1 MSGRVILGSKTVET
15 TGDFARQTVD
25 LPRPIK
31 RVITIC
37 ADSIMMPLALWAAL
51 CLKAGAF
58 SFSLADWP
66 AYVAVV
72 AISTP
77 IFVRMGLYRAVI
89 RFLGPKAVFAVA
101 FAILVSGALLGLL
114 GQMLHIAALS
124 WSGVIIYSCLAL
136 VYVAGSRFVV
146 RYYLLT
152 HYIQPTVARVAIYG
166 AGDAGARLSTA
177 LSTTRAFDPLV
188 FVDDKKSLH
197 GRMVNGIKVYAPEQL
212 PELIKARNIDRIL
225 LALPSLTRR
234 RRREILSGL
243 EPLGVH
249 VQTVPE
255 FEQLVT
261 GNATVGDI
269 REVDVCDLL
278 GRDSVPPKAG
288 LFDACIRDR
297 VVMVTGAGGS
307 IGSEL
312 CRQIIGLGPKRL
324 VLFEMS
330 ELALYNIERELRA
343 FCDQHAIKIE
353 LVGLIGNAHHKFR
366 LRDILMAYRVQTVYH
381 AAAYKHVPI
390 VEQNVIEGIHNNVIS
405 TWYAAEAAHEAEVET
420 FVLVSTDKAVNPTN
434 VMGATKR
441 FAEIVLQGLHRRGS
455 KTRFCMV
462 RFGNV
467 LASSGSV
474 VPLFN
479 EQIKAGGPV
488 TVTHP
493 EVIRYF
499 MTIPEA
505 AQLVIQAGSMA
516 EGGDVF
522 VLDMGKPV
530 RIGDLARR
538 MIHLMGL
545 TVRDEQHPDGD
556 IEISYTGLRPAEKLY
571 EELLIGNNVTGTQH
585 PMILRAIEHSLPWD
599 RVQILLEE
607 ILVAMSRF
615 DCHRALQL
623 LGEVVEE
630 YKPAP
635 ESHDLVS
642 ARQSALS
649 AGDRKVTSLKPRRIV
664 RNTGPTDTAHP

>member
-1 MSGRVILGSKTVET
+1 MTPV
-15 TGDFARQTVD
+15 
-25 LPRPIK
+25 
-31 RVITIC
+31 
-37 ADSIMMPLALWAAL
+37 ALWAAL
-51 CLKAGAF
+51 SLKAGHPAF
-58 SFSLADWP
+58 STADWP
-66 AYVAVV
+66 AYAAVV

-77 IFVRMGLYRAVI
+77 IFVQMGLYRAVV
-89 RFLGPKAVFAVA
+89 RFLGHQAVFAIA
-101 FAILVSGALLGLL
+101 FAVLLCGILLAGAGLL
-114 GQMLHIAALS
+114 LQIPALS
-124 WSGVIIYSCLAL
+124 PSIVTIYSCLTL
-136 VYVAGSRFVV
+136 LYVAGSRFVA
-146 RYYLLT
+146 RYYLLS
-152 HYIQPTVARVAIYG
+152 HDVQPTVARVAIYG
-166 AGDAGARLSTA
+166 AGDAGARLSTV
-177 LSTTRAFDPLV
+177 LSTTRAYDPLV
-188 FVDDKKSLH
+188 FIDDKKSLH
-197 GRMVNGIKVYAPEQL
+197 GRMINGIKVHSPDQL
-212 PELIKARNIDRIL
+212 PTLIKDRRIDRIL

-234 RRREILSGL
+234 RRREILSEL

-261 GNATVGDI
+261 GDASVGDI

-312 CRQIIGLGPKRL
+312 CRQIVGLGPKRL
-324 VLFEMS
+324 ILFEMS

-343 FCDQHAIKIE
+343 YAETHSIRID

-366 LRDILMAYRVQTVYH
+366 LRDILQAYRVQTVYH

-405 TWYAAEAAHEAEVET
+405 TWYTAEAAHEAEVET

-441 FAEIVLQGLHRRGS
+441 FAEMVLQGLHRRGS

-530 RIGDLARR
+530 RIEDLARR
-538 MIHLMGL
+538 MINLMGL
-545 TVRDEQHPDGD
+545 TVRDEQHTEGD

-571 EELLIGNNVTGTQH
+571 EELLIGNNVTGTEH
-585 PMILRAIEHSLPWD
+585 PMILRAIEHSLPWE
-599 RVQILLEE
+599 RVQSLLEE
-607 ILVAMSRF
+607 ILLAMSRF

-623 LGEVVEE
+623 LGEGVEE
-630 YKPAP
+630 YRPAP
-635 ESHDLVS
+635 ESHDLVW
-642 ARQSALS
+642 ARQTA
-649 AGDRKVTSLKPRRIV
+649 AIADDRKVTSLKPRRIV

>member
-1 MSGRVILGSKTVET
+1 MLKG
-15 TGDFARQTVD
+15 GDFARKTVE
-25 LPRPIK
+25 LPRRLK
-31 RVITIC
+31 RLISVCTDCVMI
-37 ADSIMMPLALWAAL
+37 PLALWTAIS
-51 CLKAGAF
+51 LKAG
-58 SFSLADWP
+58 SPESNVSDWP
-66 AYVAVV
+66 AFLAVIAV
-72 AISTP
+72 SIP
-77 IFVRMGLYRAVI
+77 IFVRAGLYRAVI
-89 RFLGPKAVFAVA
+89 RFLGHKAIFAVA
-101 FAILVSGALLGLL
+101 LSVAISAVILGIVGMLFQISVLTWSVVAIYSAVALL
-114 GQMLHIAALS
+114 
-124 WSGVIIYSCLAL
+124 
-136 VYVAGSRFVV
+136 YVAGSRFVV
-146 RYYLLT
+146 RYYLLRR
-152 HYIQPTVARVAIYG
+152 YLMPTVARVAIYG
-166 AGDAGARLSTA
+166 AGEAGAHLA
-177 LSTTRAFDPLV
+177 NLLLTTRAFDPV
-188 FVDDKKSLH
+188 IFIDDNKGLR
-197 GRMVNGIKVYAPEQL
+197 GRFVNGIKVQL
-212 PELIKARNIDRIL
+212 PDNLSSLIKMHGIDRIL
-225 LALPSLTRR
+225 LAVPSLTRR
-234 RRREILSGL
+234 RRREILTQL

-249 VQTVPE
+249 VQTVPDI
-255 FEQLVT
+255 EQLVT
-261 GNATVGDI
+261 GKANLADL
-269 REVDVCDLL
+269 REVDVADLL
-278 GRDSVPPKAG
+278 GRDAVPPKDG

-312 CRQIIGLGPKRL
+312 CRQIIGLHPRRL

-343 FCDQHAIKIE
+343 LAEKHATQVE
-353 LVGLIGNAHHKFR
+353 LVALIGNAHDRFR
-366 LRDILMAYRVQTVYH
+366 LRDIFMAYRVQTVYH

-390 VEQNVIEGIHNNVIS
+390 VEQNVVAGVNNNVIA

-441 FAEIVLQGLHRRGS
+441 FAEIVLQGLQRRGS

-479 EQIKAGGPV
+479 EQINAGGPV

-538 MIHLMGL
+538 MIHLAGL
-545 TVRDEQHPDGD
+545 TVRDEKNPEGD

-571 EELLIGNNVTGTQH
+571 EELLIGNNVTGTEH

-599 RVQILLEE
+599 RVQELLNE
-607 ILVAMSRF
+607 IMAAMSKF
-615 DCHRALQL
+615 DCPRTLQL
-623 LGEVVEE
+623 LNDVVAE
-630 YKPAP
+630 YTPAP
-635 ESHDLVS
+635 QPHDLVW
-642 ARQSALS
+642 ARQSTMS
-649 AGDRKVTSLKPRRIV
+649 TDDRKVTSLKPRRVARITSPSDSA
-664 RNTGPTDTAHP
+664 RPN

>member
-1 MSGRVILGSKTVET
+1 LRSKTVNS
-15 TGDFARQTVD
+15 GSDYIRHLVD
-25 LPRPIK
+25 LPRRTK
-31 RVITIC
+31 RIISVCTD
-37 ADSIMMPLALWAAL
+37 AVMMPVALWAAMG
-51 CLKAGAF
+51 LKAGRP
-58 SFSLADWP
+58 SLDLADWP
-66 AYVAVV
+66 AYAAVV
-72 AISTP
+72 LLGIP
-77 IFVRMGLYRAVI
+77 VCVRLGLYRAVI
-89 RFLGPKAVFAVA
+89 RFLGHQAVFAIA
-101 FAILVSGALLGLL
+101 FAIALSGVLLGLL
-114 GQMLHIAALS
+114 GSSLGISALS
-124 WSGVIIYSCLAL
+124 WSTVAIYSCLAL
-136 VYVAGSRFVV
+136 LYVAGSRFVV

-152 HYIQPTVARVAIYG
+152 RYVQPTVARVAIYG
-166 AGDAGARLSTA
+166 AGEAGARLSTI

-188 FVDDKKSLH
+188 FIDDNRSQQ
-197 GRMVNGIKVYAPEQL
+197 GRMVNGIKVFSPDDL
-212 PELIKARNIDRIL
+212 PELIKDRKIDRIL
-225 LALPSLTRR
+225 LALPSLSRR
-234 RRREILSGL
+234 RRLEILSTL

-261 GNATVGDI
+261 GDASVGDI

-278 GRDSVPPKAG
+278 GRDAVPPKAG

-312 CRQIIGLGPKRL
+312 CRQIVGLGPKRL
-324 VLFEMS
+324 ILFEMS
-330 ELALYNIERELRA
+330 ELALYHIERELRTIA
-343 FCDQHAIKIE
+343 EQHSLNVDI
-353 LVGLIGNAHHKFR
+353 VGLIGNGHHQ
-366 LRDILMAYRVQTVYH
+366 LRMREVFLAYRVQTVYH

-390 VEQNVIEGIHNNVIS
+390 VEQNVIEGIYNNVIS
-405 TWYAAEAAHEAEVET
+405 TWYAAEAAHETDVET

-441 FAEIVLQGLHRRGS
+441 FAEMVLQGLHSRGS
-455 KTRFCMV
+455 KTRYCMV

-516 EGGDVF
+516 DGGDVF

-530 RIGDLARR
+530 RICDLARR

-545 TVRDEQHPDGD
+545 TVRDEDHPDGD
-556 IEISYTGLRPAEKLY
+556 IEIAYTGLRPAEKLY
-571 EELLIGNNVTGTQH
+571 EELLIGNNITGTQH
-585 PMILRAIEHSLPWD
+585 PMILRAIEHSWPWE
-599 RVQILLEE
+599 RVHAMLDE
-607 ILVAMSRF
+607 ILAAMNRF
-615 DCHRALQL
+615 DCPRALQL
-623 LGEVVEE
+623 LSDVVVE
-630 YKPAP
+630 YKPSP
-635 ESHDLVS
+635 ESHDLVW
-642 ARQSALS
+642 ARQMAVP
-649 AGDRKVTSLKPRRIV
+649 ADDRKVTNLKVRRIV
-664 RNTGPTDTAHP
+664 RVTGPQHTGPTDTARP

>member
-1 MSGRVILGSKTVET
+1 MI
-15 TGDFARQTVD
+15 A
-25 LPRPIK
+25 
-31 RVITIC
+31 IC
-37 ADSIMMPLALWAAL
+37 TDSIMTPLALWAAL
-51 CLKAGAF
+51 TLKAGNL
-58 SFSLADWP
+58 SFSPADWP
-66 AYVAVV
+66 AYAAVI

-77 IFVRMGLYRAVI
+77 IYVRMGLYRAVI
-89 RFLGPKAVFAVA
+89 RFLGHKAVFAVA
-101 FAILVSGALLGLL
+101 FAVFLSGVLLGAAGYWLR
-114 GQMLHIAALS
+114 IPALS
-124 WSGVIIYSCLAL
+124 WSVVAIYSCLAL
-136 VYVAGSRFVV
+136 LYVAGSRFVV

-152 HYIQPTVARVAIYG
+152 HYHQPTVARVAIYG

-177 LSTTRAFDPLV
+177 LSTTRAFDPVV
-188 FVDDKKSLH
+188 FVDDKRSLQ
-197 GRMVNGIKVYAPEQL
+197 GRMVNGIKVYNPEQL
-212 PELIKARNIDRIL
+212 PKLIKDRSIDRIL
-225 LALPSLTRR
+225 LALPSLSRR
-234 RRREILSGL
+234 RRREILSSL
-243 EPLGVH
+243 EPYGVH

-261 GNATVGDI
+261 GTATVEDI

-288 LFDACIRDR
+288 LFDACIHDR

-312 CRQIIGLGPKRL
+312 CRQIIGLSPRRL
-324 VLFEMS
+324 ILFEMS
-330 ELALYNIERELRA
+330 ELALYNIHRELQTFA
-343 FCDQHAIKIE
+343 AQNGLAVD

-366 LRDILMAYRVQTVYH
+366 LRDILQAYRVHTVYH

-390 VEQNVIEGIHNNVIS
+390 VEQNVIEGIHNNVIA
-405 TWYAAEAAHEAEVET
+405 TWYAAEAAHETEVET

-505 AQLVIQAGSMA
+505 AQLVIQASSMA

-538 MIHLMGL
+538 MINLMGL
-545 TVRDEQHPDGD
+545 TVRDDEHPDGD

-571 EELLIGNNVTGTQH
+571 EELLIGNNVAGTEH
-585 PMILRAIEHSLPWD
+585 PMILRAVEHCLPWE
-599 RVQILLEE
+599 RVQSLLEE

-615 DCHRALQL
+615 DCHRALHL

-630 YKPAP
+630 YKPGP

-642 ARQSALS
+642 VRQAVI
-649 AGDRKVTSLKPRRIV
+649 AADDRKVTSLKTRRIV
-664 RNTGPTDTAHP
+664 RNAGPTDTAHP

>member
-1 MSGRVILGSKTVET
+1 MSANFNATDDYLRRT
-15 TGDFARQTVD
+15 AD
-25 LPRPIK
+25 LPRPTK
-31 RVITIC
+31 RIIALCTD
-37 ADSIMMPLALWAAL
+37 AIMMPLALWAAIS
-51 CLKAGAF
+51 LKAGYPVL
-58 SFSLADWP
+58 SRADWP

-72 AISTP
+72 AVSIPT
-77 IFVRMGLYRAVI
+77 FDRLGLYRAVI
-89 RFLGPKAVFAVA
+89 RFLGHKAVFAVA
-101 FAILVSGALLGLL
+101 FAVALSGVLLGLL
-114 GQMLHIAALS
+114 GLLLHVPALS
-124 WSGVIIYSCLAL
+124 WSVVTIYSCFAL
-136 VYVAGSRFVV
+136 LYVAGSRFVV

-152 HYIQPTVARVAIYG
+152 RHIQPTVARVAIYG
-166 AGDAGARLSTA
+166 AGEAGARLSTV

-188 FVDDKKSLH
+188 FIDDNRSLH
-197 GRMVNGIKVYAPEQL
+197 GRMVNGIKVYPPEHL
-212 PELIKARNIDRIL
+212 SALIKDRNIDRVL

-234 RRREILSGL
+234 RRREILSAL

-261 GNATVGDI
+261 GDANVDDI

-288 LFDACIRDR
+288 LFEACIRDR

-312 CRQIIGLGPKRL
+312 CRQIIGLQPRRL

-330 ELALYNIERELRA
+330 ELALYNIERELRTV
-343 FCDQHAIKIE
+343 CEQNSLHVH
-353 LVGLIGNAHHKFR
+353 LVGLIGNGHHKQRMREIF
-366 LRDILMAYRVQTVYH
+366 LAYRVQTVYH

-390 VEQNVIEGIHNNVIS
+390 VEQNVIEGIFNNVIA
-405 TWYAAEAAHEAEVET
+405 TWYTAEAAHETEVET

-441 FAEIVLQGLHRRGS
+441 FAEMVLQGLHHRGT

-479 EQIKAGGPV
+479 EQIKAGGPL

-516 EGGDVF
+516 DGGEVF
-522 VLDMGKPV
+522 VLDMGKPI
-530 RIGDLARR
+530 RICDLAKR
-538 MIHLMGL
+538 MVHLMGM
-545 TVRDEQHPDGD
+545 TVRDEEHPDGD
-556 IEISYTGLRPAEKLY
+556 IEIAYTGLRPAEKLY
-571 EELLIGNNVTGTQH
+571 EELLIGNNVTGTLH
-585 PMILRAIEHSLPWD
+585 PMILRAIEHWLPWE
-599 RVQILLEE
+599 RVQGMLDE
-607 ILVAMSRF
+607 ILAAMSRF
-615 DCHRALQL
+615 DCPRALQL
-623 LGEVVEE
+623 LSEAVVE

-635 ESHDLVS
+635 EPHDLVC
-642 ARQSALS
+642 ARQAALP
-649 AGDRKVTSLKPRRIV
+649 ADDRKVTSLKVRRVV
-664 RNTGPTDTAHP
+664 RSTGPSTTGPTDTAHP

>member
-1 MSGRVILGSKTVET
+1 M
-15 TGDFARQTVD
+15 VD
-25 LPRPIK
+25 LPRSTK
-31 RVITIC
+31 RLISIC
-37 ADSIMMPLALWAAL
+37 ADTVMMPLVLWTAIS
-51 CLKAGAF
+51 LKTGYPRFAV
-58 SFSLADWP
+58 ADWP

-72 AISTP
+72 AFSIP
-77 IFVRMGLYRAVI
+77 IFIRLGLYRSVV
-89 RFLGPKAVFAVA
+89 RFLGHQAVFAVA
-101 FAILVSGALLGLL
+101 FATALSGVLLGLL
-114 GQMLHIAALS
+114 NLALGMDALS
-124 WSGVIIYSCLAL
+124 WSVVAIYSCLAL
-136 VYVAGSRFVV
+136 LYVAGSRFVV

-152 HYIQPTVARVAIYG
+152 RYLQPTVARVAIYG
-166 AGDAGARLSTA
+166 AGEAGARLSA
-177 LSTTRAFDPLV
+177 ILSTTRAFDPLV
-188 FVDDKKSLH
+188 FIDDNRNLQ
-197 GRMVNGIKVYAPEQL
+197 GRMVNGIKVFSPDHL
-212 PELIKARNIDRIL
+212 PELIKDRKIDRIL
-225 LALPSLTRR
+225 LALPSLSRR
-234 RRREILSGL
+234 RRLEILSAL
-243 EPLGVH
+243 EPLGLH

-261 GNATVGDI
+261 GNASVADI
-269 REVDVCDLL
+269 REVDVGDLL

-312 CRQIIGLGPKRL
+312 CRQIIGLSPKRL
-324 VLFEMS
+324 ILFEMS
-330 ELALYNIERELRA
+330 ELALYHIERELRTMVEQQSLRV
-343 FCDQHAIKIE
+343 DI
-353 LVGLIGNAHHKFR
+353 VGLIGNGHHK
-366 LRDILMAYRVQTVYH
+366 LRMREVFLAYRVQTVYH

-390 VEQNVIEGIHNNVIS
+390 VEQNVIEGIYNNVIS
-405 TWYAAEAAHEAEVET
+405 TWYAAEAAHETEVET

-441 FAEIVLQGLHRRGS
+441 FAEMVLQALHNRGS

-516 EGGDVF
+516 DGGDVF

-530 RIGDLARR
+530 RICDLARR

-545 TVRDEQHPDGD
+545 TVRDEDHPDGD

-571 EELLIGNNVTGTQH
+571 EELLIGNNITGTQH
-585 PMILRAIEHSLPWD
+585 PMILRAIEHSWPWE
-599 RVQILLEE
+599 RVHGMLNESLA
-607 ILVAMSRF
+607 AMNRF
-615 DCHRALQL
+615 DCPRALQL
-623 LGEVVEE
+623 LGEIVIE

-635 ESHDLVS
+635 ESHDLVW
-642 ARQSALS
+642 ARQA
-649 AGDRKVTSLKPRRIV
+649 AVPADDRKVTSLKVRRIV
-664 RNTGPTDTAHP
+664 RNTGPQTTGPTDTAQP

>member
-1 MSGRVILGSKTVET
+1 MDSKLVLKGGNFARKTVE
-15 TGDFARQTVD
+15 
-25 LPRPIK
+25 LPRPLK
-31 RVITIC
+31 RLISVCTDCLMI
-37 ADSIMMPLALWAAL
+37 PLALWTAVS
-51 CLKAGAF
+51 LKAGYPRF
-58 SFSLADWP
+58 DLSDWP
-66 AYVAVV
+66 AYVAVIAV
-72 AISTP
+72 SIP
-77 IFVRMGLYRAVI
+77 IFIRVGLYRAVI
-89 RFLGPKAVFAVA
+89 RFLGHKAIFAVTG
-101 FAILVSGALLGLL
+101 AIALSALILGLAGALF
-114 GQMLHIAALS
+114 QIQALS
-124 WSGVIIYSCLAL
+124 WSIVAIYSCFAL
-136 VYVAGSRFVV
+136 LYVGASRFMV
-146 RYYLLT
+146 RFYLLRR
-152 HYIQPTVARVAIYG
+152 YILPTAAQVAIYG
-166 AGDAGARLSTA
+166 AGEAGAHLSS
-177 LSTTRAFDPLV
+177 LLLTTCAFNPVV
-188 FVDDKKSLH
+188 FIDDNKSLR
-197 GRMVNGIKVYAPEQL
+197 GRLVNGIKVHLAEQL
-212 PELIKARNIDRIL
+212 PALIKAHGIDRVL
-225 LALPSLTRR
+225 LAVPSLSRR
-234 RRREILSGL
+234 RRREILTQL

-249 VQTVPE
+249 VLTVPDI
-255 FEQLVT
+255 EQLVT
-261 GNATVGDI
+261 GSANLADL
-269 REVDVCDLL
+269 REVDIADLL
-278 GRDSVPPKAG
+278 GRDAVPPKAG

-312 CRQIIGLGPKRL
+312 CRQIIGLVPKRL

-343 FCDQHAIKIE
+343 LADKDSLQLE
-353 LVGLIGNAHHKFR
+353 LIGLIGNAQDRSR
-366 LRDILMAYRVQTVYH
+366 LRDIFSTYRVQTVYH

-390 VEQNVIEGIHNNVIS
+390 VEQNVIAGIHNNVIS
-405 TWYAAEAAHEAEVET
+405 TWYAAEAAHEADVET

-441 FAEIVLQGLHRRGS
+441 FAEIVLQGLQRRGS

-538 MIHLMGL
+538 MIHLAGL

-585 PMILRAIEHSLPWD
+585 PMILRAIEHSLAWD
-599 RVQILLEE
+599 RVQELLDE

-615 DCHRALQL
+615 DCPRALQL
-623 LGEVVEE
+623 LNDVVAE
-630 YKPAP
+630 YTPAP
-635 ESHDLVS
+635 QPHDLVW
-642 ARQSALS
+642 ARQSTTPTD
-649 AGDRKVTSLKPRRIV
+649 DRKVTSLKPRRV
-664 RNTGPTDTAHP
+664 ARLTGPSDTARPN

>member
-1 MSGRVILGSKTVET
+1 MPKG
-15 TGDFARQTVD
+15 GDFARKTVE
-25 LPRPIK
+25 LPRRLK
-31 RVITIC
+31 RLISVCTDCLMI
-37 ADSIMMPLALWAAL
+37 PLALWTAIS
-51 CLKAGAF
+51 LKVGHPE
-58 SFSLADWP
+58 SNLSDWP
-66 AYVAVV
+66 AFAAVIAV
-72 AISTP
+72 SIP
-77 IFVRMGLYRAVI
+77 IFVRAGLYRAVI
-89 RFLGPKAVFAVA
+89 RFLGHKAIFAVA
-101 FAILVSGALLGLL
+101 LSVAISAVVLGIV
-114 GQMLHIAALS
+114 GMLFQIPVLS
-124 WSGVIIYSCLAL
+124 WSVVAIYSVVAL
-136 VYVAGSRFVV
+136 LYVAGTRFVV
-146 RYYLLT
+146 RYYLLRR
-152 HYIQPTVARVAIYG
+152 YLMPTVARVAIYG
-166 AGDAGARLSTA
+166 AGEAGAILSN
-177 LSTTRAFDPLV
+177 LLLTTRAFDPV
-188 FVDDKKSLH
+188 IFIDDNKGLR
-197 GRMVNGIKVYAPEQL
+197 GRFVNGIKVQL
-212 PELIKARNIDRIL
+212 PDHLPSLVKTHSIDRIL
-225 LALPSLTRR
+225 LAVPSLTRR
-234 RRREILSGL
+234 RRREILTQL

-249 VQTVPE
+249 VQTVPDI
-255 FEQLVT
+255 EQLVT
-261 GNATVGDI
+261 GKANLADL
-269 REVDVCDLL
+269 REVDVADLL
-278 GRDSVPPKAG
+278 GRDAVPPKDG

-312 CRQIIGLGPKRL
+312 CRQIIGLQPRRL

-343 FCDQHAIKIE
+343 LAEKQALQLE
-353 LVGLIGNAHHKFR
+353 LVGLIGNAHDRFR
-366 LRDILMAYRVQTVYH
+366 LRDIFAAYRVQTVYH

-390 VEQNVIEGIHNNVIS
+390 VEQNVVAGVNNNVIA

-441 FAEIVLQGLHRRGS
+441 FAEIVLQGLQRRGS

-479 EQIKAGGPV
+479 EQINAGGPV

-538 MIHLMGL
+538 MIHLAGL
-545 TVRDEQHPDGD
+545 TVRDEKNPEGD

-571 EELLIGNNVTGTQH
+571 EELLIGNNVTGTEH

-599 RVQILLEE
+599 RVQELLNE
-607 ILVAMSRF
+607 IMAAMSRF
-615 DCHRALQL
+615 DCPRTLALL
-623 LGEVVEE
+623 NDVVAE
-630 YKPAP
+630 YTPAP
-635 ESHDLVS
+635 QPHDLVW
-642 ARQSALS
+642 ARQSTMTAD
-649 AGDRKVTSLKPRRIV
+649 DRKVTSLKPRRVARI
-664 RNTGPTDTAHP
+664 TGPSDTARPN

>member
-1 MSGRVILGSKTVET
+1 VSGRLALGSKAVEKT
-15 TGDFARQTVD
+15 DDFARQTVE
-25 LPRPIK
+25 LPRSTK
-31 RVITIC
+31 RIIAIF
-37 ADSIMMPLALWAAL
+37 ADAMMMPLMLWATSG
-51 CLKAGAF
+51 LKQGHPTFAI
-58 SFSLADWP
+58 SDWP
-66 AYVAVV
+66 AYLAVV
-72 AISTP
+72 AVSIP
-77 IFVRMGLYRAVI
+77 IFIRLGLYRAVI
-89 RFLGPKAVFAVA
+89 RFLGYKAVFAVA
-101 FAILVSGALLGLL
+101 FAMALSGLLLGILGFVLKIPLL
-114 GQMLHIAALS
+114 T
-124 WSGVIIYSCLAL
+124 WSDVTIYSCLSL
-136 VYVAGSRFVV
+136 LYVAGSRLVV

-152 HYIQPTVARVAIYG
+152 RYIQPTVARVAIYG

-177 LSTTRAFDPLV
+177 LSTTRAFDPLI
-188 FVDDKKSLH
+188 FLDDNRSLH
-197 GRMVNGIKVYAPEQL
+197 GRMVNGIKVYPPEQL
-212 PELIKARNIDRIL
+212 AALIKANNIDRIL
-225 LALPSLTRR
+225 LALPSLSRR

-278 GRDSVPPKAG
+278 GRDSVPPKPG
-288 LFDACIRDR
+288 LFDACIHDR

-312 CRQIIGLGPKRL
+312 CRQIIGLEPKRL

-330 ELALYNIERELRA
+330 ELALYNIQRELRTFA
-343 FCDQHAIKIE
+343 DQHALAVDLI
-353 LVGLIGNAHHKFR
+353 GLIGNAHHKFR
-366 LRDILMAYRVQTVYH
+366 LRDILQAYRVQTVYH

-405 TWYAAEAAHEAEVET
+405 TWYAAEAAHETEVET

-538 MIHLMGL
+538 MINLMGL
-545 TVRDEQHPDGD
+545 TVRDDQHPEGD

-571 EELLIGNNVTGTQH
+571 EELLIGNNVTGTEH
-585 PMILRAIEHSLPWD
+585 PMILRAIEHSLPWE
-599 RVQILLEE
+599 RVQSLLEE

-615 DCHRALQL
+615 DCHRALHL

-635 ESHDLVS
+635 ESHDLVW
-642 ARQSALS
+642 ARQSAMT
-649 AGDRKVTSLKPRRIV
+649 ADDRKVTSLKARRIV

>member
-1 MSGRVILGSKTVET
+1 LVSKVRSNS
-15 TGDFARQTVD
+15 DDYVRQTVD
-25 LPRPIK
+25 LPRPTK
-31 RVITIC
+31 RVISTGVD
-37 ADSIMMPLALWAAL
+37 AIMMPMALWAAVS
-51 CLKAGAF
+51 LKAGYPAF
-58 SFSLADWP
+58 RVSDWP
-66 AYVAVV
+66 AYLAVLAV
-72 AISTP
+72 SLP
-77 IFVRMGLYRAVI
+77 IFVRLGLYRAVI
-89 RFLGPKAVFAVA
+89 RFLGHKAVFAVA
-101 FAILVSGALLGLL
+101 FAIALSGLLLGLL
-114 GQMLHIAALS
+114 GWALS
-124 WSGVIIYSCLAL
+124 LPALSASVITIYSCIAL
-136 VYVAGSRFVV
+136 LYVAGSRFVV

-152 HYIQPTVARVAIYG
+152 RYLQPTVARVAIYG
-166 AGDAGARLSTA
+166 AGEAGARLSTV
-177 LSTTRAFDPLV
+177 LSTTRAYDPLV
-188 FVDDKKSLH
+188 FIDDNKSLH
-197 GRMVNGIKVYAPEQL
+197 NRMVNGIKVYSPADL
-212 PELIKARNIDRIL
+212 PELIKAKSLDRVL

-234 RRREILSGL
+234 RRREILSSL

-261 GNATVGDI
+261 GIASVADI

-330 ELALYNIERELRA
+330 ELALYNIERELRTYA
-343 FCDQHAIKIE
+343 AQNALTVE
-353 LVGLIGNAHHKFR
+353 LVGLIGNAHHKAR
-366 LRDILMAYRVQTVYH
+366 LRDILAAYRVQTVYH

-390 VEQNVIEGIHNNVIS
+390 VEQNVIEGIYNNVIS
-405 TWYAAEAAHEAEVET
+405 TWYAAEAAHDAEVET

-441 FAEIVLQGLHRRGS
+441 FAEMVLQGLHRRGT

-474 VPLFN
+474 VPLFS
-479 EQIKAGGPV
+479 EQIRAGGPV

-538 MIHLMGL
+538 MVHLMGL
-545 TVRDEQHPDGD
+545 TVRDEEHPEGD
-556 IEISYTGLRPAEKLY
+556 IEIRYTGLRPAEKLF

-585 PMILRAIEHSLPWD
+585 PMILRAIEHSLPWEK
-599 RVQILLEE
+599 VQILLDE
-607 ILVAMSRF
+607 ILVAMNRY
-615 DCHRALQL
+615 DCQRALQL
-623 LGEVVEE
+623 LGDVVVE

-635 ESHDLVS
+635 ESHDLVL
-642 ARQSALS
+642 ARQSAL
-649 AGDRKVTSLKPRRIV
+649 APDDRKVTSLKVRRIT
-664 RNTGPTDTAHP
+664 RLTGPTDTAHP

>member
-1 MSGRVILGSKTVET
+1 MI
-15 TGDFARQTVD
+15 A
-25 LPRPIK
+25 
-31 RVITIC
+31 IC
-37 ADSIMMPLALWAAL
+37 TDSIMTPLALWAAL
-51 CLKAGAF
+51 TLKAGNL
-58 SFSLADWP
+58 SFSPADWP
-66 AYVAVV
+66 AYAAVI

-77 IFVRMGLYRAVI
+77 IYVHMGLYRAVI
-89 RFLGPKAVFAVA
+89 RFLGHKAVFAVA
-101 FAILVSGALLGLL
+101 FAVFLSGLLLGAAGYWLR
-114 GQMLHIAALS
+114 IPALS
-124 WSGVIIYSCLAL
+124 WSVVAIYSCLAL
-136 VYVAGSRFVV
+136 LYVAGSRFVV

-152 HYIQPTVARVAIYG
+152 HYHQPTVARVAIYG

-177 LSTTRAFDPLV
+177 LSTTRAFDPVV
-188 FVDDKKSLH
+188 FVDDKRSLQ
-197 GRMVNGIKVYAPEQL
+197 GRMVNGIKVYNPEQL
-212 PELIKARNIDRIL
+212 PKLIKDRNIDRIL
-225 LALPSLTRR
+225 LALPSLSRR
-234 RRREILSGL
+234 RRREILSSL
-243 EPLGVH
+243 EPYGVH

-261 GNATVGDI
+261 GTATVEDI

-288 LFDACIRDR
+288 LFDACIHDR

-312 CRQIIGLGPKRL
+312 CRQIIGLSPRRL
-324 VLFEMS
+324 ILFEMS
-330 ELALYNIERELRA
+330 ELALYNIHRELQTFA
-343 FCDQHAIKIE
+343 AQNGLAVD

-366 LRDILMAYRVQTVYH
+366 LRDILQAYRVHTVYH

-390 VEQNVIEGIHNNVIS
+390 VEQNVIEGIHNNVIA
-405 TWYAAEAAHEAEVET
+405 TWYAAEAAHETEVET

-505 AQLVIQAGSMA
+505 AQLVIQASSMA

-538 MIHLMGL
+538 MINLMGL
-545 TVRDEQHPDGD
+545 TVRDDEHPDGD

-571 EELLIGNNVTGTQH
+571 EELLIGNNVAGTEH
-585 PMILRAIEHSLPWD
+585 PMILRAVEHCLPWE
-599 RVQILLEE
+599 RVQSLLEE

-615 DCHRALQL
+615 DCHRALHL

-630 YKPAP
+630 YKPGP

-642 ARQSALS
+642 VRQAVI
-649 AGDRKVTSLKPRRIV
+649 AADDRKVTSLKTRRIV
-664 RNTGPTDTAHP
+664 RNAGPTDTAHP

>member
-1 MSGRVILGSKTVET
+1 MLKGGDLARKTVE
-15 TGDFARQTVD
+15 
-25 LPRPIK
+25 LPRRLK
-31 RVITIC
+31 RLISVCTDCVMI
-37 ADSIMMPLALWAAL
+37 PLALWTAIS
-51 CLKAGAF
+51 LKLG
-58 SFSLADWP
+58 SPEVNLADWP
-66 AYVAVV
+66 AFLAVIAV
-72 AISTP
+72 SIP
-77 IFVRMGLYRAVI
+77 IFIRAGLYRAVI
-89 RFLGPKAVFAVA
+89 RFLGHKAVFAVA
-101 FAILVSGALLGLL
+101 FSVAVSAVIVGLLGLL
-114 GQMLHIAALS
+114 FRIPVLT
-124 WSGVIIYSCLAL
+124 WSVVAIYSVVAL
-136 VYVAGSRFVV
+136 LYVAGSRFVV
-146 RYYLLT
+146 RYYLLRR
-152 HYIQPTVARVAIYG
+152 YLMPTVARVAIYG
-166 AGDAGARLSTA
+166 AGEAGAHLSN
-177 LSTTRAFDPLV
+177 LLLTTRAFDPV
-188 FVDDKKSLH
+188 IFIDDNKGLR
-197 GRMVNGIKVYAPEQL
+197 GRFVNGLKVHL
-212 PELIKARNIDRIL
+212 PENLPSLVKTHSIDRIL
-225 LALPSLTRR
+225 LAVPSLTRR
-234 RRREILSGL
+234 RRREILTQL

-249 VQTVPE
+249 VQTVPDI
-255 FEQLVT
+255 EQLVT
-261 GNATVGDI
+261 GTANLADL
-269 REVDVCDLL
+269 REVDVADLL
-278 GRDSVPPKAG
+278 GRDAVPPKDG

-312 CRQIIGLGPKRL
+312 CRQIIGLNPRRL

-343 FCDQHAIKIE
+343 LPEKQALQLE
-353 LVGLIGNAHHKFR
+353 LVGLIGNAHDRFR
-366 LRDILMAYRVQTVYH
+366 LRDIFTAYRVQTVYH

-390 VEQNVIEGIHNNVIS
+390 VEQNVVAGVNNNVIA

-441 FAEIVLQGLHRRGS
+441 FAEIVLQGLQRRGS

-479 EQIKAGGPV
+479 EQINAGGPV

-538 MIHLMGL
+538 MIHLAGL
-545 TVRDEQHPDGD
+545 TVRDEKNPEGD

-571 EELLIGNNVTGTQH
+571 EELLIGNNVTGTEH
-585 PMILRAIEHSLPWD
+585 PMILRAIEHSLPWE
-599 RVQILLEE
+599 RVQELLNE
-607 ILVAMSRF
+607 IMAAMSRF
-615 DCHRALQL
+615 DCPRTLQL
-623 LGEVVEE
+623 LNDVVAE
-630 YKPAP
+630 YTPAP
-635 ESHDLVS
+635 QPHDLVW
-642 ARQSALS
+642 ARQCTMSPD
-649 AGDRKVTSLKPRRIV
+649 DRKVTSLKPRRVARI
-664 RNTGPTDTAHP
+664 TGPSDTARPS

>member
-1 MSGRVILGSKTVET
+1 VSSKSVPKR
-15 TGDFARQTVD
+15 GDFARKTVE
-25 LPRPIK
+25 LPRRVK
-31 RVITIC
+31 RLISVCTDC
-37 ADSIMMPLALWAAL
+37 LMLPLALWTAIS
-51 CLKAGAF
+51 LKAGYPVF
-58 SFSLADWP
+58 DLSEWP
-66 AYVAVV
+66 AFVAVV
-72 AISTP
+72 AVSLP
-77 IFVRMGLYRAVI
+77 IFIRAGLYRAVI
-89 RFLGPKAVFAVA
+89 RFLGHKAIFAVA
-101 FAILVSGALLGLL
+101 LAVAMSAVILGVAGEIVKVASLA
-114 GQMLHIAALS
+114 
-124 WSGVIIYSCLAL
+124 WSVVAIYSCVAL
-136 VYVAGSRFVV
+136 LYVGASRFLV
-146 RYYLLT
+146 RYYLLRR
-152 HYIQPTVARVAIYG
+152 YILPTVAHVAIYG
-166 AGDAGARLSTA
+166 AGEAGAHLST
-177 LSTTRAFDPLV
+177 LLLTTRAFNPVV
-188 FVDDKKSLH
+188 FIDDNKNLR
-197 GRMVNGIKVYAPEQL
+197 GRLVNGIKVHTPENL
-212 PELIKARNIDRIL
+212 PGLVKSQGVDRIL
-225 LALPSLTRR
+225 LAVPSLTRR
-234 RRREILSGL
+234 RRREILTQL

-249 VQTVPE
+249 VQTVPDI
-255 FEQLVT
+255 EQLVT
-261 GNATVGDI
+261 GDANLADL
-269 REVDVCDLL
+269 REVDVADLL
-278 GRDSVPPKAG
+278 GRDPVPPKAG

-312 CRQIIGLGPKRL
+312 CRQIVSLGPKRL

-343 FCDQHAIKIE
+343 LVEKDSLQIE
-353 LVGLIGNAHHKFR
+353 LVGLIGNAHDRFR
-366 LRDILMAYRVQTVYH
+366 LRDIFSAYRVQTVYH

-390 VEQNVIEGIHNNVIS
+390 VEQNVIEGINNNVIS
-405 TWYAAEAAHEAEVET
+405 TWYAAEAAHEADVET

-441 FAEIVLQGLHRRGS
+441 FAEIVLQGLQRRGS

-538 MIHLMGL
+538 MIHLAGL
-545 TVRDEQHPDGD
+545 TVRDEQHPEGD

-571 EELLIGNNVTGTQH
+571 EELLIGNNVRGTQH

-599 RVQILLEE
+599 RVQELLDE
-607 ILVAMSRF
+607 IMVAMSKF
-615 DCHRALQL
+615 DCQRSLQL
-623 LGEVVEE
+623 LSDVVAE

-635 ESHDLVS
+635 QPHDLVW
-642 ARQSALS
+642 ARQSTMAVD
-649 AGDRKVTSLKPRRIV
+649 DRKVTSLKPRRIV
-664 RNTGPTDTAHP
+664 RLTAPSDTARPS

>member
-1 MSGRVILGSKTVET
+1 LGPKNLKGSGDYIRRTIE
-15 TGDFARQTVD
+15 
-25 LPRPIK
+25 LPGPVK
-31 RVITIC
+31 RIIAIC
-37 ADSIMMPLALWAAL
+37 TDAVMIPLALWAAIS
-51 CLKAGAF
+51 LKAGGPQ
-58 SFSLADWP
+58 LNVDDWL
-66 AYVAVV
+66 AYVLVTAVS
-72 AISTP
+72 IPT
-77 IFVRMGLYRAVI
+77 FVRLGLYRAVI
-89 RFLGPKAVFAVA
+89 RFLGHKAVFAVA
-101 FAILVSGALLGLL
+101 FAVALSGILLGLL
-114 GQMLHIAALS
+114 GLILHVPDLS
-124 WSGVIIYSCLAL
+124 PSVVTIYSCLAL
-136 VYVAGSRFVV
+136 LYVAGSRFVV

-152 HYIQPTVARVAIYG
+152 RHIQPTVARVAIYG
-166 AGDAGARLSTA
+166 AGEAGARLSTV

-188 FVDDKKSLH
+188 FIDDNRSAH
-197 GRMVNGIKVYAPEQL
+197 GRMVNGIKVFSPDQL
-212 PELIKARNIDRIL
+212 PTLIKDRNIDRVL

-234 RRREILSGL
+234 RRREILSAL

-261 GNATVGDI
+261 GSANVEDI

-278 GRDSVPPKAG
+278 GRDSVPPKAA
-288 LFDACIRDR
+288 LFEACIRDR

-330 ELALYNIERELRA
+330 ELALYNIERELRTVA
-343 FCDQHAIKIE
+343 EQNSLQVE
-353 LVGLIGNAHHKFR
+353 LVGLIGNGHHKQRMREIF
-366 LRDILMAYRVQTVYH
+366 LAYRVQTVYH
-381 AAAYKHVPI
+381 AGAYKHVPI
-390 VEQNVIEGIHNNVIS
+390 VEQNVIEGIYNNVIS
-405 TWYAAEAAHEAEVET
+405 TWYTAEAAHETEVEI

-441 FAEIVLQGLHRRGS
+441 FAEMVLQALHHRGT

-516 EGGDVF
+516 DGGEVF

-530 RIGDLARR
+530 RICDLARR

-556 IEISYTGLRPAEKLY
+556 IEIAYTGLRPAEKLY
-571 EELLIGNNVTGTQH
+571 EELLIGNSVTGTEH

-599 RVQILLEE
+599 RVQWMLDE
-607 ILVAMSRF
+607 ILGAMGRF
-615 DCHRALQL
+615 DCPRALQL
-623 LGEVVEE
+623 LSEAVVE

-635 ESHDLVS
+635 EPHDLVW
-642 ARQSALS
+642 ARQATQPPD
-649 AGDRKVTSLKPRRIV
+649 DRKVTSLKVRRVV
-664 RNTGPTDTAHP
+664 RNTNPTSTGPTDTARP